1 MSLKMTGF
9 DLLEDELK
17 KYDDPDDIAA
27 KVVDTASPILVETV
41 KEMIKTTTSSDS
53 SGDLADSIQAT
64 GAKINGYGC
73 FAAVRPTGRDR
84 KGVRNGEKMAY
95 REYGTRKQPAKPIL
109 KKAARKSEKKCL
121 EIMQKTFEDVTK

>member
-41 KEMIKTTTSSDS
+41 KEMIKTTTFSDS

-95 REYGTRKQPAKPIL
+95 REYGTSKQPAKPIL
-109 KKAARKSEKKCL
+109 KKAVRKSEKKCL

>member
-64 GAKINGYGC
+64 GAKITGYGC

-95 REYGTRKQPAKPIL
+95 REYGTSKQPAKPIL

>member
-41 KEMIKTTTSSDS
+41 KEMIKTTTFSDS

-95 REYGTRKQPAKPIL
+95 REYGTSKQTAKPIL
-109 KKAARKSEKKCL
+109 KKAVRKSEKKCL

>member
-41 KEMIKTTTSSDS
+41 KEMIKATTSSDS

-95 REYGTRKQPAKPIL
+95 REYGTSKQPAKPIL
-109 KKAARKSEKKCL
+109 KKAVRKSEKKCL

>member
-41 KEMIKTTTSSDS
+41 KEMIKTTTFSDS

-95 REYGTRKQPAKPIL
+95 REYGTSKQPAKPIL
-109 KKAARKSEKKCL
+109 KKAVRKSEKKWL

>member
-17 KYDDPDDIAA
+17 KYDDPDDNAA

-95 REYGTRKQPAKPIL
+95 REYGTSKQPAKPIL
-109 KKAARKSEKKCL
+109 KKAVRKSEKKCL

>member
-95 REYGTRKQPAKPIL
+95 REYGTSKQPAKPIL

>member
-53 SGDLADSIQAT
+53 SGDMADSIQAT

-95 REYGTRKQPAKPIL
+95 REYGTSKQPAKPIL
-109 KKAARKSEKKCL
+109 KKAVRKSEKKCL

>member
-41 KEMIKTTTSSDS
+41 KEMIKTTTFSDS
-53 SGDLADSIQAT
+53 SGNLADSIQAT

-95 REYGTRKQPAKPIL
+95 REYGTSKQPAKPIL
-109 KKAARKSEKKCL
+109 KKAVRKSEKKCL

>member
-95 REYGTRKQPAKPIL
+95 REYGTSKQPAKPIL
-109 KKAARKSEKKCL
+109 KKTVRKSEKKCL

>member
-17 KYDDPDDIAA
+17 EYDDPDDIAA

-41 KEMIKTTTSSDS
+41 KEMIKTTTFSDS

-95 REYGTRKQPAKPIL
+95 REYGTSKQPAKPIL
-109 KKAARKSEKKCL
+109 KKAVRKSEKKCL

>member
-17 KYDDPDDIAA
+17 KYDDPDEIAA

-41 KEMIKTTTSSDS
+41 KEMIKTTTFSDS

-95 REYGTRKQPAKPIL
+95 REYGTSKQPAKPIL
-109 KKAARKSEKKCL
+109 KKAVRKSEKKCL

>member
-1 MSLKMTGF
+1 MTGF

-95 REYGTRKQPAKPIL
+95 REYGTSKQPAKPIL

>member
-1 MSLKMTGF
+1 MTGF

-41 KEMIKTTTSSDS
+41 KEMIKTTTFSDS

-95 REYGTRKQPAKPIL
+95 REYGTSKQPAKPIL
-109 KKAARKSEKKCL
+109 KKAVRKSEKKCL

>member
-41 KEMIKTTTSSDS
+41 KEMIKTTTFSDS

-84 KGVRNGEKMAY
+84 KGVRNGGKMAY
-95 REYGTRKQPAKPIL
+95 REYGTSKQPAKPIL
-109 KKAARKSEKKCL
+109 KKAVRKSEKKCL